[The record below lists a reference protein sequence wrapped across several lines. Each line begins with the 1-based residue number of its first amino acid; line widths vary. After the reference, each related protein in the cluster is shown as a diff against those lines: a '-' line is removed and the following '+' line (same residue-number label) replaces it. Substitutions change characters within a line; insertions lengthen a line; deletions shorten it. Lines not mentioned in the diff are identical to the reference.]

1 MLELQAS
8 ANDWLLMLLT
18 LKLKLKIKKKPHSFN
33 HNCNHYSLSEG
44 ERQQKKSTYPKRSSL
59 FTQQFLQ
66 ENAKVKV
73 RRKKCDI
80 RTSFEKAD
88 SNRSYKTWRSFINKL
103 ERLYWKK

>member
-1 MLELQAS
+1 
-8 ANDWLLMLLT
+8 MLLT
-18 LKLKLKIKKKPHSFN
+18 LKVNLKIKKKHTPSITTVIITVYLKEN
-33 HNCNHYSLSEG
+33 GNK
-44 ERQQKKSTYPKRSSL
+44 KKSTYPKRASL

-88 SNRSYKTWRSFINKL
+88 SNRSYKT
-103 ERLYWKK
+103 